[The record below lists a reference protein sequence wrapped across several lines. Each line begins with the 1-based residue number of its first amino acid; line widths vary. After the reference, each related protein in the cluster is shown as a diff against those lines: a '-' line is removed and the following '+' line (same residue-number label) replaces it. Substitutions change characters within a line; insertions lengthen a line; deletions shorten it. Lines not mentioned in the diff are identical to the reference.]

1 MRHTEFWDVVDRAFP
16 GGHGRALAHDL
27 VIPELGSRTAEEALE
42 AHIEPQKVWHALR
55 LAMDL
60 PESYEFL
67 HRKNPKRNS
76 NN

>member
-16 GGHGRALAHDL
+16 SGHGRALVRDL
-27 VIPELGSRTAEEALE
+27 VIPELGSRTAEEALA
-42 AHIEPQKVWHALR
+42 AHVDPQTVWHELR

-67 HRKNPKRNS
+67 HRKDPRGARR
-76 NN
+76 